1 MSLDHLFE
9 EILVTEQKALEK
21 RQFLHGVKS
30 EIIRCNESLRE
41 ISENLHQNKITLESK
56 VKNFSEELFHL
67 NLLKKQEETL
77 KKQREEMT
85 KENNHFCET
94 LEKKKKKIVEERE
107 KFVQEISEFNTEY
120 DLLSNR
126 IITIESKVKSKICD
140 LDTEASHLKNDMKCL
155 EQKNIHLNALQ
166 KQKNE
171 LKEEI
176 HQLQSNLQGIE
187 DELTT
192 VIFNTKAL
200 EEEKVKVCQKP
211 QTDPEFLRNY
221 RMATILK
228 IATPN
233 FLNGVPL
240 TCLVN
245 QITLEKEGSHKL
257 KQGKK
262 R

>member
-140 LDTEASHLKNDMKCL
+140 LDTEASHLKN
-155 EQKNIHLNALQ
+155 
-166 KQKNE
+166 
-171 LKEEI
+171 
-176 HQLQSNLQGIE
+176 GIE

-211 QTDPEFLRNY
+211 QTDPEFLR
-221 RMATILK
+221 LK
-228 IATPN
+228 KE
-233 FLNGVPL
+233 
-240 TCLVN
+240 
-245 QITLEKEGSHKL
+245 LELYKEDDLESVCEALRAEIQYLQMKLSHGNHPQNSNSQL
-257 KQGKK
+257 SERCAPDLSSEPDHIGK
-262 R
+262 RRQP